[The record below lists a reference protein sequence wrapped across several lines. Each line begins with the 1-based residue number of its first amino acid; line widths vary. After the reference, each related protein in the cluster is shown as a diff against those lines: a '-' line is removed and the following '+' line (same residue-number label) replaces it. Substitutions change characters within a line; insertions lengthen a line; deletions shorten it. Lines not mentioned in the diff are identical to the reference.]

1 MVLISQNGDVY
12 NFDNVVCVRQQ
23 GCYIHVQKS
32 FGAEIPLAVYDTE
45 DRAKEVLEVPHGT
58 DCAVATYDTEER
70 TKEVM
75 ENFVSELNDT
85 PFTMATR
92 YAFPTE

>member
-45 DRAKEVLEVPHGT
+45 DRAKEVLE
-58 DCAVATYDTEER
+58 
-70 TKEVM
+70 
-75 ENFVSELNDT
+75 NFINDMFDT
-85 PFTMATR
+85 PWTMIGR

>member
-32 FGAEIPLAVYDTE
+32 FGGESTLAVYDTAE
-45 DRAKEVLEVPHGT
+45 RA
-58 DCAVATYDTEER
+58 A
-70 TKEVM
+70 EVM
-75 ENFVSELNDT
+75 DAFINDMFDT
-85 PFTMATR
+85 PWTMIGR

>member
-32 FGAEIPLAVYDTE
+32 FGAECTLAVYDTE
-45 DRAKEVLEVPHGT
+45 DRAKEVLE
-58 DCAVATYDTEER
+58 
-70 TKEVM
+70 
-75 ENFVSELNDT
+75 NFINDLFDT
-85 PFTMATR
+85 PWTMIGR

>member
-12 NFDNVVCVRQQ
+12 NFENVVCVRQQ

-32 FGAEIPLAVYDTE
+32 FGAECVLAVYDTAE
-45 DRAKEVLEVPHGT
+45 RAKEVQADFINEM
-58 DCAVATYDTEER
+58 YE
-70 TKEVM
+70 
-75 ENFVSELNDT
+75 T

>member
-12 NFDNVVCVRQQ
+12 NFDNVVCVRRQ

-45 DRAKEVLEVPHGT
+45 DRAKEVLET
-58 DCAVATYDTEER
+58 FIND
-70 TKEVM
+70 M
-75 ENFVSELNDT
+75 FDT
-85 PFTMATR
+85 PWTMIGR

>member
-1 MVLISQNGDVY
+1 MVLITQDGDVY
-12 NFDNVVCVRQQ
+12 NFDNIVSVWRQ
-23 GCYIHVQKS
+23 GKYIHAKS
-32 FGAEIPLAVYDTE
+32 THGLDYALA
-45 DRAKEVLEVPHGT
+45 K
-58 DCAVATYDTEER
+58 YDTEER

>member
-32 FGAEIPLAVYDTE
+32 FGAECVLAVYATAE
-45 DRAKEVLEVPHGT
+45 RAKEVLES
-58 DCAVATYDTEER
+58 
-70 TKEVM
+70 
-75 ENFVSELNDT
+75 FVNDMFDT
-85 PFTMATR
+85 PWTMIGR

>member
-1 MVLISQNGDVY
+1 MVLITQDGDVF
-12 NFDNVVCVRQQ
+12 NFDNVVAVWRH
-23 GCYIHVQKS
+23 GKYIHVK
-32 FGAEIPLAVYDTE
+32 
-45 DRAKEVLEVPHGT
+45 VPHGT

>member
-32 FGAEIPLAVYDTE
+32 FGTEIPLAVYDTA
-45 DRAKEVLEVPHGT
+45 DRAKEVLEAFIN
-58 DCAVATYDTEER
+58 D
-70 TKEVM
+70 M
-75 ENFVSELNDT
+75 FDT
-85 PFTMATR
+85 PWTMIGR

>member
-23 GCYIHVQKS
+23 GCYIHVQKT

-45 DRAKEVLEVPHGT
+45 DRAKEVLET
-58 DCAVATYDTEER
+58 FIND
-70 TKEVM
+70 M
-75 ENFVSELNDT
+75 FDT
-85 PFTMATR
+85 PWTMIGR

>member
-1 MVLISQNGDVY
+1 MIPMVLITQDGDVY
-12 NFDNVVCVRQQ
+12 NFDNVVAVWRQ
-23 GCYIHVQKS
+23 GKYIHAKS
-32 FGAEIPLAVYDTE
+32 THGLDYPLA
-45 DRAKEVLEVPHGT
+45 K
-58 DCAVATYDTEER
+58 YDTEER